1 MPEGIYLDVLLMGL
15 KRLLG
20 LTEDSQDA
28 KLTAI
33 LETVYARLCVRL
45 GMAAVPEELLYIVTE
60 AAVIRFN
67 RIGSEGMASHNVEGE
82 SVAFSGDEFA
92 PFADDIQAWQLA
104 QAEPKKGRVRF
115 L

>member
-1 MPEGIYLDVLLMGL
+1 MPEGIFLEMLLTRL

-20 LTEDSQDA
+20 LTEDAQDEM
-28 KLTAI
+28 LLGI

-45 GMAAVPEELLYIVTE
+45 GVEAIPEELLYLVEE

-67 RIGSEGMASHNVEGE
+67 RIGSEGMASHTVEGE
-82 SVAFSGDEFA
+82 AVSFSGDEFA
-92 PFADDIQAWQLA
+92 SFSDDIQAWQLA
-104 QAEPKKGRVRF
+104 KTEPKKGRVRF